1 MAALITLISSL
12 AGLAWLSAAVH
23 AFMLV
28 RHRRPDVTV
37 GQLVLGGFRFFSADT
52 FTEAGRPLQ
61 RRFVL
66 SALVFAGCV
75 LASIAVGF
83 VASRG

>member
-1 MAALITLISSL
+1 MPALIIIIASV

-23 AFMLV
+23 AIWLV
-28 RHRRPDVTV
+28 AYRRPDVTV
-37 GQLVLGGFRFFSADT
+37 GQLVLGGFRFFSAAT

-75 LASIAVGF
+75 LASIAAGF